1 MRWVNPSACK
11 DFRQFRRFYRISQLS
26 DAYRNPGALRTS
38 PAYSPQ
44 HSHQEKRTMN
54 TSPPA
59 APSGIGN
66 PTLIW
71 LKACNQ
77 VVLGWAASLTWTRL
91 FILAVVVAIAGSMIA
106 DKFHLEHSHHM
117 VKVDN
122 GSDSRDADIPDEIT
136 VTENISGCGEGDI
149 TIGNKKFQVV
159 CEDKKTMRAATP
171 PASAA
176 SGAASAAKPP
186 LVEDHDYA
194 VKIKQVGTVKAEP
207 TMEQQIQRTLGG
219 FINDIFSTLYVAFF
233 AYLIAAKI
241 IVRKSE
247 ESDAKVR
254 VATSNAEHEAL
265 ERQLVQARLKVLQA
279 QVEPH
284 FLFNTLAAVDYL
296 IETDP
301 PRASVMQKQLITY
314 LRGALPQ
321 MREDSSTLG
330 RELSLVRAYLELLKM
345 RIEDRLDF
353 VIDVPDTLSNAVFPP
368 MVLQSI
374 IENAIKHG
382 IEPKP
387 EGGKITIHAQAR
399 DGNLWVDVVDTGVG
413 LPDGDVFGKT
423 SNGGG
428 LGLENIRKR
437 LALLYPNASRIELR
451 SEIPSGTSV
460 RIMVPFQTTGGTPR

>member
-1 MRWVNPSACK
+1 MTTPS
-11 DFRQFRRFYRISQLS
+11 SE
-26 DAYRNPGALRTS
+26 S
-38 PAYSPQ
+38 PIANS
-44 HSHQEKRTMN
+44 SFV
-54 TSPPA
+54 
-59 APSGIGN
+59 SG
-66 PTLIW
+66 
-71 LKACNQ
+71 LKEINQ
-77 VVLGWAASLTWTRL
+77 ILLGWAASLTWTRL
-91 FILAVVVAIAGSMIA
+91 VILAIVVAIAASMIA
-106 DKFHLEHSHHM
+106 DKFDLEHGHHM
-117 VKVDN
+117 VKVE
-122 GSDSRDADIPDEIT
+122 GAADDKEADTPEEIT
-136 VTENISGCGEGDI
+136 VAENMSDCGDADI

-159 CEDKKTMRAATP
+159 CEGKKTTKPATP
-171 PASAA
+171 A
-176 SGAASAAKPP
+176 SGAASAPV
-186 LVEDHDYA
+186 VEDHDYA
-194 VKIKQVGTVKAEP
+194 IKIKQVGSHKSEP
-207 TMEQQIQRTLGG
+207 TMKRQIQRTPGG
-219 FINDIFSTLYVAFF
+219 FINDVFSTLYVAFF

-241 IVRKSE
+241 IVRKSQ

-254 VATSNAEHEAL
+254 VATNNAEHEAL

-353 VIDVPDTLSNAVFPP
+353 VIDVPDSLFKADFPP
-368 MVLQSI
+368 MVLQTI
-374 IENAIKHG
+374 VENAIKHG

-413 LPDGDVFGKT
+413 LPEGDVFGKT

-428 LGLENIRKR
+428 LGLDNIRKR

-460 RIMVPFQTTGGTPR
+460 RIMVPFQTSGGSTTAR

>member
-1 MRWVNPSACK
+1 MNP
-11 DFRQFRRFYRISQLS
+11 
-26 DAYRNPGALRTS
+26 N
-38 PAYSPQ
+38 
-44 HSHQEKRTMN
+44 
-54 TSPPA
+54 
-59 APSGIGN
+59 N
-66 PTLIW
+66 PTPPGQSSPSIVW

-77 VVLGWAASLTWTRL
+77 VLLGWAASLTWTRL
-91 FILAVVVAIAGSMIA
+91 LILAIVLALAGSMIA
-106 DKFHLEHSHHM
+106 DKFELEHAREM
-117 VKVDN
+117 VKVEHPSGDEEV
-122 GSDSRDADIPDEIT
+122 DVPDEIT
-136 VTENISGCGEGDI
+136 VTENISDCGESDI
-149 TIGNKKFQVV
+149 TIGNKRFKVV
-159 CEDKKTMRAATP
+159 CEDKRTVKAATP
-171 PASAA
+171 PGNAA
-176 SGAASAAKPP
+176 SGPQPP
-186 LVEDHDYA
+186 LVEEHDYA
-194 VKIKQVGTVKAEP
+194 VKIKQVDPHKSEP
-207 TMEQQIQRTLGG
+207 TMERQIRRTLGG

-241 IVRKSE
+241 IVRKSI

-254 VATSNAEHEAL
+254 VATNQAEHEAL

-330 RELSLVRAYLELLKM
+330 RELNLVRAYLELLKM
-345 RIEDRLDF
+345 RIEDRLEF
-353 VIDVPDTLSNAVFPP
+353 VIDVPANLSNAVFPP

-374 IENAIKHG
+374 VENAIKHG

-387 EGGKITIHAQAR
+387 EGGTITLHAQAR

-413 LPDGDVFGKT
+413 LPDGDVFGRT
-423 SNGGG
+423 TNGGG
-428 LGLENIRKR
+428 LGLDNIRKR

-460 RIMVPFQTTGGTPR
+460 RIMIPFQNLGTSGPTR

>member
-1 MRWVNPSACK
+1 MTTPS
-11 DFRQFRRFYRISQLS
+11 SE
-26 DAYRNPGALRTS
+26 S
-38 PAYSPQ
+38 PIAS
-44 HSHQEKRTMN
+44 S
-54 TSPPA
+54 SFV
-59 APSGIGN
+59 SG
-66 PTLIW
+66 
-71 LKACNQ
+71 LKEINR
-77 VVLGWAASLTWTRL
+77 VLLGWAASLTWTRL
-91 FILAVVVAIAGSMIA
+91 VILAIVMAIAASIIA
-106 DKFHLEHSHHM
+106 DKFDLEHSHDM
-117 VKVDN
+117 VKVE
-122 GSDSRDADIPDEIT
+122 GTADEKEADTPDEIT
-136 VTENISGCGEGDI
+136 ITENISGCGEGDI

-159 CEDKKTMRAATP
+159 CEDKKTMKAATP
-171 PASAA
+171 AAGAASSAA
-176 SGAASAAKPP
+176 SAPQDP

-194 VKIKQVGTVKAEP
+194 VKIKQVGSHKAEP
-207 TMEQQIQRTLGG
+207 EMKRQIRRTLGG
-219 FINDIFSTLYVAFF
+219 FINDIFSTLYLAFF

-247 ESDAKVR
+247 ESEAKVR
-254 VATSNAEHEAL
+254 VATNNAEHEAL

-353 VIDVPDTLSNAVFPP
+353 VIDVPESLFKADFPP
-368 MVLQSI
+368 MVLQTI

-387 EGGKITIHAQAR
+387 EGGRITINAQAR

-413 LPDGDVFGKT
+413 LPEGDVFGKT

-428 LGLENIRKR
+428 LGLDNIRKR

-460 RIMVPFQTTGGTPR
+460 RIMVPFQTSGGSTTAR

>member
-1 MRWVNPSACK
+1 MTPPDSAN
-11 DFRQFRRFYRISQLS
+11 S
-26 DAYRNPGALRTS
+26 GLR
-38 PAYSPQ
+38 
-44 HSHQEKRTMN
+44 
-54 TSPPA
+54 
-59 APSGIGN
+59 N
-66 PTLIW
+66 PTLAW

-77 VVLGWAASLTWTRL
+77 ILLGWAASLTWTRL
-91 FILAVVVAIAGSMIA
+91 VILAIVVAIAASMIA
-106 DKFHLEHSHHM
+106 DKFDLEHGHQM
-117 VKVDN
+117 VKVEN
-122 GSDSRDADIPDEIT
+122 GSSNKEADFPGEIT
-136 VTENISGCGEGDI
+136 VAENVSGCVKGDI
-149 TIGNKKFQVV
+149 TIGTTKFQVV
-159 CEDKKTMRAATP
+159 CEKTMKAASAGSP
-171 PASAA
+171 AASAPSSPASATPA
-176 SGAASAAKPP
+176 P
-186 LVEDHDYA
+186 LVEEHNYA
-194 VKIKQVGTVKAEP
+194 VKIKPVGSHKPEP
-207 TMEQQIQRTLGG
+207 TMERHIQRTAGG
-219 FINDIFSTLYVAFF
+219 FINDLFSTLYVAFF

-247 ESDAKVR
+247 ESEAKVR
-254 VATSNAEHEAL
+254 VATNNAEHEAL
-265 ERQLVQARLKVLQA
+265 ERQLVQARLKLLQA

-353 VIDVPDTLSNAVFPP
+353 VIDVPDALFKADFPP

-387 EGGKITIHAQAR
+387 EGGQITIHAQAR

-413 LPDGDVFGKT
+413 LPEGDVFGKT

-428 LGLENIRKR
+428 LGLDNIRKR

-460 RIMVPFQTTGGTPR
+460 RIMVPFQTSVGSTTAR

>member
-1 MRWVNPSACK
+1 MTTPS
-11 DFRQFRRFYRISQLS
+11 SE
-26 DAYRNPGALRTS
+26 S
-38 PAYSPQ
+38 PIANS
-44 HSHQEKRTMN
+44 SFV
-54 TSPPA
+54 
-59 APSGIGN
+59 SG
-66 PTLIW
+66 
-71 LKACNQ
+71 LKEINQ
-77 VVLGWAASLTWTRL
+77 VLLGWAASLTWTRL
-91 FILAVVVAIAGSMIA
+91 VILAIVVAIAASMIA
-106 DKFHLEHSHHM
+106 DKFDLEHGHHM
-117 VKVDN
+117 VQVEGTYSSKED
-122 GSDSRDADIPDEIT
+122 DIPDEIT

-159 CEDKKTMRAATP
+159 CEDKKTMKPATP
-171 PASAA
+171 A
-176 SGAASAAKPP
+176 SGAASAPPGP

-194 VKIKQVGTVKAEP
+194 VKIKRVGSHKSEP
-207 TMEQQIQRTLGG
+207 EMKRQIQRTLGG
-219 FINDIFSTLYVAFF
+219 FINDVFSTLYVAFF

-241 IVRKSE
+241 IVRKSQ

-254 VATSNAEHEAL
+254 VATNNAEHEAL

-353 VIDVPDTLSNAVFPP
+353 VIDVPDSLFNADFPP
-368 MVLQSI
+368 MVLQTI

-413 LPDGDVFGKT
+413 LPEGDVFGKT

-428 LGLENIRKR
+428 LGLDNIRKR

-460 RIMVPFQTTGGTPR
+460 RIMVPFHTSGGSTTAR

>member
-1 MRWVNPSACK
+1 MTTPS
-11 DFRQFRRFYRISQLS
+11 S
-26 DAYRNPGALRTS
+26 
-38 PAYSPQ
+38 
-44 HSHQEKRTMN
+44 
-54 TSPPA
+54 
-59 APSGIGN
+59 APSFANSSFVSGLREI
-66 PTLIW
+66 
-71 LKACNQ
+71 NQ
-77 VVLGWAASLTWTRL
+77 VLLGWAASLTWTRL
-91 FILAVVVAIAGSMIA
+91 VVLAIVMAIAGSMIA
-106 DKFHLEHSHHM
+106 DKFDLEHGHHM
-117 VKVDN
+117 VKVE
-122 GSDSRDADIPDEIT
+122 GSSEEKDVETPDEIT
-136 VTENISGCGEGDI
+136 VTENLSGCGEGDI

-159 CEDKKTMRAATP
+159 CEDKKTVKPATP
-171 PASAA
+171 ASSAA
-176 SGAASAAKPP
+176 SAPQGP

-194 VKIKQVGTVKAEP
+194 VKIKQIGSSKSEP
-207 TMEQQIQRTLGG
+207 EMKRQIQRTLGG
-219 FINDIFSTLYVAFF
+219 FINDVFSTLYVAFF

-241 IVRKSE
+241 IVRKSQ
-247 ESDAKVR
+247 ESEAKVR

-353 VIDVPDTLSNAVFPP
+353 VIDVPDSLFKADFPP

-413 LPDGDVFGKT
+413 LPEGDVFGKT

-428 LGLENIRKR
+428 LGLDNIRKR

-460 RIMVPFQTTGGTPR
+460 RIMVPFQTSGGSTTAR